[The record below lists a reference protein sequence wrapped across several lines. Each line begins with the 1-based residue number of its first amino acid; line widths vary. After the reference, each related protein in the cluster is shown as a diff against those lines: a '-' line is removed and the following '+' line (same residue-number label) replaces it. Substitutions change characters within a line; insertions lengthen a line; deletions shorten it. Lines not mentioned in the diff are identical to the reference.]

1 MPDVLDRLA
10 AALLDASLAATAI
23 TGLVVLAMIQCRQP
37 ARRRDWAR
45 AGLLSTLALLP
56 LAALNPVPRL
66 DLRGPLRALLP
77 TNLDDPSPWLSRE
90 AREASVSPIERLRDG
105 DCPRG
110 SGDPA
115 CPPAQPGPLRQVAR
129 GLVVVYV
136 AGVSVGLGWI
146 ALGLCGSAWLVSRSR
161 TPSAKALASHGP
173 LPFGGRSRRP
183 RLLVSDRATRP
194 ALVGCLRPSILIPPG
209 LDDPE
214 AGDRLRLSLLHELA
228 HAESLDHQFATAA
241 TLAQA
246 IWFFLPPV
254 WWIRDQMKLDQ
265 EFLADRRAVDHFGT
279 PDGYASSLVDLA
291 SPGEAGSDQGRASTT
306 SRPPPSGAVVASAL
320 FQRVV
325 MLLRCPFALEG
336 RAPLWWRWS
345 TAATL
350 ALATLAAS
358 CLTLRGLAGWSNQPP
373 SPTGQAA
380 RSFRLPQL
388 VIGQREHDDQPF
400 DLRFRLPDRFTLTF
414 EVMAEP
420 ADLPG
425 IEVLGHRLGPIA
437 DFDPTRTA
445 YRLWHRVRITR
456 AGGSEVVEVDGRPQ
470 AADPGPARLAPW
482 LTIRPSPGQTTRIRD
497 LDLDW

>member
-1 MPDVLDRLA
+1 M
-10 AALLDASLAATAI
+10 
-23 TGLVVLAMIQCRQP
+23 
-37 ARRRDWAR
+37 
-45 AGLLSTLALLP
+45 
-56 LAALNPVPRL
+56 
-66 DLRGPLRALLP
+66 
-77 TNLDDPSPWLSRE
+77 
-90 AREASVSPIERLRDG
+90 
-105 DCPRG
+105 
-110 SGDPA
+110 
-115 CPPAQPGPLRQVAR
+115 
-129 GLVVVYV
+129 VYV

-161 TPSAKALASHGP
+161 TPSAMALAHHGP
-173 LPFGGRSRRP
+173 LAFGGRSKRP
-183 RLLVSDRATRP
+183 RLLVSDRTTRP
-194 ALVGCLRPSILIPPG
+194 VLVGCFRPSILIPPS

-214 AGDRLRLSLLHELA
+214 ASDRLRLSLLHELA
-228 HAESLDHQFATAA
+228 HAESFDLQFSTAA

-291 SPGEAGSDQGRASTT
+291 SPGEVGRDQGRPSTT
-306 SRPPPSGAVVASAL
+306 GRPSPGGGSVVASAL

-325 MLLRCPFALEG
+325 MLLKCPFALEG
-336 RAPLWWRWS
+336 RTPLWWRWS

-358 CLTLRGLAGWSNQPP
+358 CLTLRGLAGWSNPPP

-414 EVMAEP
+414 EVLAEP
-420 ADLPG
+420 TDLPG
-425 IEVLGHRLGPIA
+425 IEVLGHRLGPTV
-437 DFDPTRTA
+437 DLDPTRTA

-456 AGGSEVVEVDGRPQ
+456 AGGSEGVEVDDRPL
-470 AADPGPARLAPW
+470 AIDPSPARLAPW
-482 LTIRPSPGQTTRIRD
+482 LTIRLSPGQTTRIRD
-497 LDLDW
+497 LELEW